1 MKEAVC
7 HGSDGNLGIKKER
20 CLLCREEE
28 NKMCLLKCKISQRWR
43 EELLSNWCHSMNE
56 RIAYM

>member
-7 HGSDGNLGIKKER
+7 HGCDGDLEIKKGR

-28 NKMCLLKCKISQRWR
+28 KKTCLLKCRTAQRWR
-43 EELLSNWCHSMNE
+43 EELLSNWCQRMNE

>member
-7 HGSDGNLGIKKER
+7 HGSYGNLEVKKER
-20 CLLCREEE
+20 CLSCREEE
-28 NKMCLLKCKISQRWR
+28 NKMCLLKCKIAQRWR
-43 EELLSNWCHSMNE
+43 EELLSNWCHRMNE